1 MALLSFRWS
10 VRQTSF
16 TRDNTDFTFEGLVIE
31 DLDVEVLARTP
42 FMEANNIAVWFAKR
56 EVLLGNGSTY
66 TYGSQAPPSPP
77 TTVRRAFVLH
87 APTPSKTLWPG
98 EFLEVQLPDDAPPD
112 SEYGLEPRTDAP
124 SLHNL
129 KPSQLWPE
137 PGIISSVLWAIRIP
151 NLSTEP
157 RTLKCHEHFCQ
168 VTPVLEP
175 KDESPTSQ
183 SPTQRPLP
191 PSHVSHSTSIQVD
204 PHRIFPEVV
213 RANFQSLLSEY
224 DSVFDPHFPGY
235 NGSTGPYQAKVNMG
249 PVEPPQWNGRLPQYA
264 RDKLVELQEKFDHPE
279 QLGVFQHQDV
289 GITVEYVNPSFLV
302 KSRTA
307 VLVLSLPLLT

>member
-10 VRQTSF
+10 ERQTSF
-16 TRDNTDFTFEGLVIE
+16 TRDNTNFTFEGLVIE

-42 FMEANNIAVWFAKR
+42 FMEANDIAVRFAKR

-137 PGIISSVLWAIRIP
+137 PGIISSVLRAIRIP

-157 RTLKCHEHFCQ
+157 RTLKRPF
-168 VTPVLEP
+168 
-175 KDESPTSQ
+175 KDYI
-183 SPTQRPLP
+183 L
-191 PSHVSHSTSIQVD
+191 
-204 PHRIFPEVV
+204 
-213 RANFQSLLSEY
+213 
-224 DSVFDPHFPGY
+224 
-235 NGSTGPYQAKVNMG
+235 
-249 PVEPPQWNGRLPQYA
+249 
-264 RDKLVELQEKFDHPE
+264 
-279 QLGVFQHQDV
+279 
-289 GITVEYVNPSFLV
+289 
-302 KSRTA
+302 
-307 VLVLSLPLLT
+307 

>member
-10 VRQTSF
+10 ERQTSF

-42 FMEANNIAVWFAKR
+42 FMEANDIAVRFAKR

-66 TYGSQAPPSPP
+66 TYGFQARPSPP

-124 SLHNL
+124 SVHNL

-137 PGIISSVLWAIRIP
+137 PSIISVFCGQFAYQTCQP
-151 NLSTEP
+151 NLERLSVTNTSARSP
-157 RTLKCHEHFCQ
+157 LSSNQKTSHRQVSLLLSVRYHPLML
-168 VTPVLEP
+168 VTPH
-175 KDESPTSQ
+175 
-183 SPTQRPLP
+183 
-191 PSHVSHSTSIQVD
+191 PST
-204 PHRIFPEVV
+204 
-213 RANFQSLLSEY
+213 
-224 DSVFDPHFPGY
+224 
-235 NGSTGPYQAKVNMG
+235 
-249 PVEPPQWNGRLPQYA
+249 
-264 RDKLVELQEKFDHPE
+264 
-279 QLGVFQHQDV
+279 
-289 GITVEYVNPSFLV
+289 
-302 KSRTA
+302 
-307 VLVLSLPLLT
+307 